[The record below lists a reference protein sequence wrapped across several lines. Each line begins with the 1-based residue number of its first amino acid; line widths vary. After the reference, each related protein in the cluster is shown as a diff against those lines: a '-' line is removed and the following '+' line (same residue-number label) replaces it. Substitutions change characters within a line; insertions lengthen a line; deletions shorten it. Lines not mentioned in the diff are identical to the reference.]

1 MTSGGDPRF
10 AANAARELAQLE
22 ALVAEMR
29 ERLDGLRR
37 DVADAETVLGSTKMA
52 RIVEANEQLVLAA
65 MRAQAE
71 TDTAAQTLDEM
82 SRLAH
87 VDALTGLP
95 NRAVLLDRLA
105 NAIPNA
111 TRRGVRL
118 ALLYLDL
125 NDFKEINDTLGHAV
139 GDRVLKMVADRLAG
153 AVREGD
159 TVSRH
164 GGDEFVFLLTEVTE
178 VADAVLVADKLIAA
192 LVAPSPMEGH
202 VLRLTAS
209 IGISLYPDDGEDAP
223 TLMHRADT
231 AMYRAKRQG
240 LGSVVFSSEA
250 SVAERQLNPPGL
262 ASLHRPLTSLEL
274 ALAEHERLNSQL
286 REANEQLVVAALG
299 ASELQAAAQQAL
311 QRQTEFLARVAHEL
325 RNPLAPIR
333 NAVAVMGQP
342 LTNET
347 TLRRMQVII
356 ERQVGHLTR
365 LIGDVVD
372 VTRVGI
378 GKLRIERR
386 PVDIVDIVDQAIHAS
401 RPAMDTRLQT
411 FIVELPAFPL
421 QVHGDP
427 TRLSQVISNLLDNA
441 SKYTPDGGSI
451 HLSVERSD
459 EAIVITVSDTGI
471 GITADVL
478 PQVFEPFVQDDHAI
492 GFNGVGLGIGLT
504 VVRDLVNAHG
514 GTIVACSDGKDLGSR
529 FVVSLPL
536 PAPGPEADGGERHT

>member
-111 TRRGVRL
+111 KRRGVRL

-209 IGISLYPDDGEDAP
+209 IGISLYPDDGEDAA

-250 SVAERQLNPPGL
+250 SVAERQLNPP
-262 ASLHRPLTSLEL
+262 
-274 ALAEHERLNSQL
+274 
-286 REANEQLVVAALG
+286 
-299 ASELQAAAQQAL
+299 
-311 QRQTEFLARVAHEL
+311 
-325 RNPLAPIR
+325 
-333 NAVAVMGQP
+333 
-342 LTNET
+342 
-347 TLRRMQVII
+347 
-356 ERQVGHLTR
+356 
-365 LIGDVVD
+365 
-372 VTRVGI
+372 
-378 GKLRIERR
+378 
-386 PVDIVDIVDQAIHAS
+386 
-401 RPAMDTRLQT
+401 
-411 FIVELPAFPL
+411 
-421 QVHGDP
+421 
-427 TRLSQVISNLLDNA
+427 
-441 SKYTPDGGSI
+441 
-451 HLSVERSD
+451 
-459 EAIVITVSDTGI
+459 
-471 GITADVL
+471 
-478 PQVFEPFVQDDHAI
+478 
-492 GFNGVGLGIGLT
+492 
-504 VVRDLVNAHG
+504 
-514 GTIVACSDGKDLGSR
+514 
-529 FVVSLPL
+529 
-536 PAPGPEADGGERHT
+536 